1 MHSAC
6 GALHKGRLT
15 QRHGAPHIQGME
27 AIGVL
32 AVAVGVVS
40 FVLIAA
46 ISLRGP

>member
-1 MHSAC
+1 
-6 GALHKGRLT
+6 
-15 QRHGAPHIQGME
+15 ME

-32 AVAVGVVS
+32 AVAVGVVC